1 MSHTRKHEYVQS
13 ALRLFDP
20 ERLRGDDAK
29 LYVVRRGGLLAIP
42 NEELPSIFEFGFDKR
57 GDRVS
62 MRVGLPRSKQTIDE
76 LGGTIEIE
84 STVGAGTSVVVRLP
98 AAPS

>member
-1 MSHTRKHEYVQS
+1 MR
-13 ALRLFDP
+13 ALGATAKPPPARRLLP
-20 ERLRGDDAK
+20 TAGIRAPNDD
-29 LYVVRRGGLLAIP
+29 GHGIP

>member
-1 MSHTRKHEYVQS
+1 MSL
-13 ALRLFDP
+13 AAGDP
-20 ERLRGDDAK
+20 IEVRIEDD
-29 LYVVRRGGLLAIP
+29 GHGIP